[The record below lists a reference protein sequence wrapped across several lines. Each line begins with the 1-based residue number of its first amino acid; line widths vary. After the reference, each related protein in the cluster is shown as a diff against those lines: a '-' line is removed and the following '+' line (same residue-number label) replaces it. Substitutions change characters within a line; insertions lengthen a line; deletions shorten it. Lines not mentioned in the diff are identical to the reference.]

1 MAQANEQQILEIIQ
15 KHTQD
20 PAASVSRDSRIE
32 DTGIDSYGLIEIV
45 FELEEAL
52 GIDIPYNANDASFAG
67 AETIGDL
74 LDKLQALIG
83 KA

>member
-1 MAQANEQQILEIIQ
+1 MAQASEERILEIIQ

-20 PAASVSRDSRIE
+20 PAVAVSRDSRIE

-52 GIDIPYNANDASFAG
+52 GIDIPYNANDGSFAG

-74 LDKLQALIG
+74 LDNLRALIG